1 MTTNTRCFP
10 EFYQLVLPAETHESD
25 RWGRG
30 SLEEPVY
37 VSVFC
42 LVQFFPPGVTLL
54 SSVSAS
60 LSLGGSHSPLA
71 SPLRAGVGD
80 FLQHELLR
88 AAQSLGSA
96 WVAKNVTLPESNSDR
111 PRAPSNV
118 PCY

>member
-1 MTTNTRCFP
+1 M
-10 EFYQLVLPAETHESD
+10 LPAETHESNQ
-25 RWGRG
+25 WGHV

-42 LVQFFPPGVTLL
+42 FVQFFPPGVTLL

-71 SPLRAGVGD
+71 SPLHAGVGD
-80 FLQHELLR
+80 FLQHELLH

-96 WVAKNVTLPESNSDR
+96 WVAKNVTWPESNSDR
-111 PRAPSNV
+111 PRTPSDV
-118 PCY
+118 PYH